1 VDLINRI
8 DMKQPLVDIIFAH
21 TESTET
27 PLGPY
32 WGREKVER
40 LLHGRAPRGYLE
52 AEEEGNGLAKDYDLS
67 CVKFGF

>member
-1 VDLINRI
+1 M

-21 TESTET
+21 TESTES

-32 WGREKVER
+32 WDREKVEN
-40 LLHGRAPRGYLE
+40 LLHERAPGYLE
-52 AEEEGNGLAKDYDLS
+52 AEEEGNGLAKDYDIS